1 MSIATMT
8 DATQQRILCPIC
20 RASNRADARFCQQ
33 CGNDVLLDNI
43 YRLTH
48 VIKEGGM
55 GFVYKAVDAAG
66 AEYAIKEM
74 RDNFAT
80 EDERKE
86 GIERFI
92 EEAELLP
99 ISTTRPFPRFIAPS
113 STRAVTTCRWSSS
126 TARI

>member
-8 DATQQRILCPIC
+8 EATQQRILCPIC

-33 CGNDVLLDNI
+33 CGSDVLLDNI
-43 YRLTH
+43 YRITR

-74 RDNFAT
+74 R
-80 EDERKE
+80 
-86 GIERFI
+86 
-92 EEAELLP
+92 
-99 ISTTRPFPRFIAPS
+99 
-113 STRAVTTCRWSSS
+113 
-126 TARI
+126 